1 MYAATNGTYT
11 LFLSCED
18 NDPSNPR
25 KDYEPFGRMI
35 CWHSRY
41 NIGDNHEY
49 AEPIDFLR
57 DLYVYLLDTPG
68 YVFNYVKQ
76 GLSQYVRL
84 EYDNQNC
91 QWHLKEPSSFGGET
105 HWYTTNVYN
114 EFMQNSRIS
123 DDAFYDIVHA
133 LGIKDLMALLTH
145 IKGFILLPLYLYD
158 HSGITISTSP
168 FSCPWDSGQVGWI
181 YCTPERLQ
189 AEFGNITETNMKQAN
204 RLMEEEIKVYDTYL
218 RGECYGY
225 CLYLGMREIDSCWGF
240 FGEIENIKNDLRAE
254 MPFEIIELVDSLE
267 YTNESKSSYLLY
279 HVKEM

>member
-11 LFLSCED
+11 LFLCED
-18 NDPSNPR
+18 NDPPNPR

-57 DLYVYLLDTPG
+57 DMVMTFFKDTPG
-68 YVFNYVKQ
+68 NVFDYVKQ
-76 GLSQYVRL
+76 GLSQYARL

-91 QWHLKEPSSFGGET
+91 QWHLKEPSLFGGET

-133 LGIKDLMALLTH
+133 LGIKDLMVLLTH

-168 FSCPWDSGQVGWI
+168 FNCPWDSGQVGWI
-181 YCTPERLQ
+181 YCTPKRLQ
-189 AEFGNITETNMKQAN
+189 EEFGDITETNMKQAN
-204 RLMEEEIKVYDTYL
+204 RLIEEEIKAYDAYL

-240 FGEIENIKNDLRAE
+240 LGAIENIKNDLRAE
-254 MPFEIIELVDSLE
+254 MPSEIIELVDSLE
-267 YTNESKSSYLLY
+267 YTNESESSYLLY